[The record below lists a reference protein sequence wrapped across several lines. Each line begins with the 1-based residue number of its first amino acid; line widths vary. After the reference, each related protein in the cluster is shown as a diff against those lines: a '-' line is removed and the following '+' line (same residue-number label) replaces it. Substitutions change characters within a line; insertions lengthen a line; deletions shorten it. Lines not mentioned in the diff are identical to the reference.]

1 MWLLTDNPLWS
12 DQIGPDSEVLKFDFD
27 QRRRTQFVQ
36 RKLSE
41 ALHSA
46 EEQHLR
52 RRSSSHGV
60 ADQTL
65 PLQQH
70 FTFLL
75 TKRPGAGDAHHL
87 SEKQETGVSQLE

>member
-12 DQIGPDSEVLKFDFD
+12 DQIRPDSELLKFDFD
-27 QRRRTQFVQ
+27 QRCLAQFGQ
-36 RKLSE
+36 WKLSE

-70 FTFLL
+70 FALL
-75 TKRPGAGDAHHL
+75 LSKCPGAGDAHHL
-87 SEKQETGVSQLE
+87 PEKQETVSQLE